1 MRGPLTA
8 RGAYARLPFAARGGR
23 DERVA
28 VGLMHGLPPEA
39 LVEKHLWIV
48 DRFTATYKKHAPH
61 ADLRAAGALGLC
73 EAARRFRPR
82 KGAAFSTY
90 AWNWVKGHVLSEL
103 RRAHVVPVPEHMARA
118 ANKRGES
125 VHGVVVF
132 RPDGIVRDSGGSV
145 DDPDE
150 QEKAADRG
158 MRLRAMHEAVEALPR
173 EQRHVINRTL
183 AGRTVEQI
191 ALGLGIAEEHVEEL
205 LTQARGE
212 LEWMLNG

>member
-1 MRGPLTA
+1 MRGPLTCT
-8 RGAYARLPFAARGGR
+8 RPYARLPFAARGVPQSRG
-23 DERVA
+23 A

-48 DRFTATYKKHAPH
+48 ERFTATYCKQAPH

-73 EAARRFRPR
+73 EAARRFKPR

-118 ANKRGES
+118 ASKRGEP

-132 RPDGIVRDSGGSV
+132 RPDGLVRETGVAVEDH
-145 DDPDE
+145 DA
-150 QEKAADRG
+150 QEGAADRG

-173 EQRHVINRTL
+173 EQRHVVNRTL
-183 AGRTVEQI
+183 AGRSVEQI
-191 ALGLGIAEEHVEEL
+191 AFGLGIAEEHVEEL
-205 LTQARGE
+205 LEQARGE